1 MWERQYYEQAVADAT
16 ADLPPCERLERVA
29 AGPDPAPAVSTAVR
43 VAISHYLVRSDDD
56 DDFLDQ
62 LRHAASQAFR
72 ALSSARMSSVCSPS
86 FGAAERGSQGVP

>member
-1 MWERQYYEQAVADAT
+1 MVWERQYYEQAVADAT

-29 AGPDPAPAVSTAVR
+29 AGSDPALAVSTAVR

-62 LRHAASQAFR
+62 LRHAARVKHFA
-72 ALSSARMSSVCSPS
+72 P
-86 FGAAERGSQGVP
+86 